1 MTNTTLLAIPEL
13 PAGAKSPEVIENE
26 KTRRLEVYMT
36 GTALAKD
43 QNAPAGGESN
53 GDAYIIGATPSGAF
67 DTFTAGNIAAR
78 INGAWVELPVPSNFH
93 RRIYSI
99 ADSAFYIRV
108 AGAWVAA
115 PTGDFAV
122 QDDSVEVLA
131 SAAVLNFTGSGVVVT
146 DGGGGIAN
154 VAITASAVASVNG
167 ATGTVVLD
175 ADDIDD
181 ASTTNKFA
189 TAAEL
194 TKLAGI
200 ETGAD
205 VTDEVNVT
213 AALDGATLTEK
224 TTPVSGDQFLMLDSA
239 AAGELKWVDS
249 DNLPGGG
256 SGNSYYDVQGGF
268 AATPTSSE
276 IVTTAAI
283 VRGLNIPANMS
294 GSGGTISTNPTSSMV
309 LSVKDDGTE
318 IGTITIS
325 TGGAFT
331 FATTSGTA
339 KTVAAGSILTVVGPG
354 TADATAA
361 GCAFTILGTAT

>member
-13 PAGAKSPEVIENE
+13 PAGAASPEVIENE
-26 KTRRLEVYMT
+26 KTRRFEVYMT
-36 GTALAKD
+36 GAVLAKD

-53 GDAYIIGATPSGAF
+53 GDAYLIGATPSGAF
-67 DTFTAGNIAAR
+67 ATFTAGNMAAR
-78 INGAWVELPVPSNFH
+78 INGAWVELQVPSNFY

-99 ADSAFYIRV
+99 ADSAFYVRV
-108 AGAWVAA
+108 SGAWVAA

-154 VAITASAVASVNG
+154 IAIAASAVSSVNG

-181 ASTTNKFA
+181 TSTTNKFT

-194 TKLAGI
+194 SKLAGI
-200 ETGAD
+200 EAGAD

-224 TTPVSGDQFLMLDSA
+224 TTPVTGDQFLMLDSA
-239 AAGELKWVDS
+239 ASGELKWVDS

-256 SGNSYYDVQGGF
+256 GGSNYYDVQAGF
-268 AATPTSSE
+268 EATPTSSE
-276 IVTTAAI
+276 VVTTAVI
-283 VRGLNIPANMS
+283 VRAVTFPANFS
-294 GSGGTISTNPTSSMV
+294 GAAGTIATNPTATMV

-318 IGTITIS
+318 IGQVSIS

-331 FATTSGTA
+331 FTTTSGTS
-339 KTVAAGSILTVVGPG
+339 KVVAAGSILTLVGPG

-361 GCAFTILGTAT
+361 GCAITFAGTA